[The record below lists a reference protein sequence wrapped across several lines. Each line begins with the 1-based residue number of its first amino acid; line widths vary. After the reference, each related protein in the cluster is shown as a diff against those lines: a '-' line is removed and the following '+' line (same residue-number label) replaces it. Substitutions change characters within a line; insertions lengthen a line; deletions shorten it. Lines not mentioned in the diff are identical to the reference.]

1 MKKNTQTM
9 LYGSGTVGSKGQIVI
24 PIKFREHFNIS
35 QGDTLIFMGK
45 PNDEGII
52 IMKPE
57 EMLSIQ
63 KDFEAFQRKLNAE
76 KNNDK

>member
-1 MKKNTQTM
+1 MKKKIQNI
-9 LYGSGTVGSKGQIVI
+9 LYDSGTVGSKGQIVI
-24 PIKFREHFNIS
+24 PVKFREHFNIS

-52 IMKPE
+52 IIKPE

-63 KDFEAFQRKLNAE
+63 KDFEAFQRKLNVE
-76 KNNDK
+76 KNNK